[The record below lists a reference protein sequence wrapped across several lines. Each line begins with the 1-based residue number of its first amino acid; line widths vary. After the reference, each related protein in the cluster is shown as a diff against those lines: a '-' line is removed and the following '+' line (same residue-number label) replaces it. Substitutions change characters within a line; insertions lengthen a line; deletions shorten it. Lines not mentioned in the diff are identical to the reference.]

1 MALVTGGTRG
11 IGAAVCR
18 SWPGS
23 NVVGIG
29 SADLDLSSLADVDR
43 YEVPRE
49 VKTLVLCAG
58 VMGITRFLESQRTVD
73 GFDRC
78 FQVNFLSQARM
89 ILASPQVT
97 RVVFVSSHAARGVGT
112 RNLIGR
118 FACHS
123 RILSYAASKAAM
135 HGFLEEW
142 ASRMPGRSFVCVDP
156 GDVATDI
163 MTPLAQARG
172 PLAWLKRRLRKRLT
186 LIAPEEAAR
195 RVVNQVPMERLP
207 IPAKDRAAIY
217 EWVRNP
223 RCAGGLNVDH
233 VILVGATALVL
244 GLMIWLASRLYSFS
258 ITTGP
263 QALGAP

>member
-1 MALVTGGTRG
+1 M
-11 IGAAVCR
+11 
-18 SWPGS
+18 
-23 NVVGIG
+23 VGIG

-58 VMGITRFLESQRTVD
+58 VMGITRFFESQRTVD

-97 RVVFVSSHAARGVGT
+97 RVVFVSSHAARGRYEEPDRTV
-112 RNLIGR
+112 RMP
-118 FACHS
+118 
-123 RILSYAASKAAM
+123 LSHPVLRSLEGSHAR
-135 HGFLEEW
+135 FLEEW

-156 GDVATDI
+156 GNVATDI

-223 RCAGGLNVDH
+223 RCAGV
-233 VILVGATALVL
+233 
-244 GLMIWLASRLYSFS
+244 
-258 ITTGP
+258 
-263 QALGAP
+263 